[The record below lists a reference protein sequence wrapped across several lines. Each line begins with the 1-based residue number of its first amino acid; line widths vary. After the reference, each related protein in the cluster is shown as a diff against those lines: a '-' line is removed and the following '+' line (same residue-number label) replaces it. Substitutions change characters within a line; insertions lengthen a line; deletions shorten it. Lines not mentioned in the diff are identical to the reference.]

1 MKLSILFV
9 FTIIAAL
16 VAAEPKPVKDKALNW
31 EILAKAS
38 KAEAIEAQAAALQGS
53 LNQARQEA
61 QAAVKRACEVEKIPF
76 EKCVPRVVGEQITL
90 EQKEDP
96 KPDPAKKPE
105 KPELKKK

>member
-38 KAEAIEAQAAALQGS
+38 KAEAIEAQAAA
-53 LNQARQEA
+53 ARQEA

-76 EKCVPRVVGEQITL
+76 EKCVPRVVGEQVTL